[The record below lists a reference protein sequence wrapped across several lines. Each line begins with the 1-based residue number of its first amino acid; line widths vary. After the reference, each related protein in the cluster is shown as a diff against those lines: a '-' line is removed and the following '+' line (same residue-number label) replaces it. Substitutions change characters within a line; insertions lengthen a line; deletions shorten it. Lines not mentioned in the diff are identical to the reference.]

1 MRKNKFEY
9 VKVIQG
15 HFGQYWEDVSEYNKE
30 EFKNIKHDLKEYR
43 LSGIGSYRFINR
55 RNKVGE

>member
-1 MRKNKFEY
+1 MRKNKYEY

-15 HFGQYWEDVSEYNKE
+15 NFGQYWEDVSEYTKE

-43 LSGIGSYRFINR
+43 YKSPYSYRLINR